1 LVNLRYYI
9 AIVIAIVM
17 TLMYWFKEDAD
28 VHYERPIQEVSAVE
42 AGKQLATNGKGAIM
56 ACTSCHG
63 THGEGMGNYPRLA
76 GLNAAYIQKQLEDF
90 ARDLPDIGVVVD
102 KISRDYEK
110 TPRDYKDLTVYTP
123 GVRHDDI
130 MSPMAKAM
138 SKDDMSNLSAYY
150 STLSFTAVPKPVDH
164 LTLERGEELAIRGK
178 AEYMVPRCE
187 ACHGPKGEG
196 FRELF
201 PPLAGQ
207 PEHYIIEQ
215 INRWQRGDRDNDNLS
230 IMKNV
235 ANMMTDADKI
245 NIARYYSNMSFSINE
260 EN

>member
-1 LVNLRYYI
+1 MANLRYYI
-9 AIVIAIVM
+9 AIALGLVI

-28 VHYERPIQEVSAVE
+28 VHYERPVQEVAAVE
-42 AGKQLATNGKGAIM
+42 KGKTLALNGRGSIM

-63 THGEGMGNYPRLA
+63 QNGEGMANYPRIA
-76 GLNAAYIQKQLEDF
+76 GLNAAYIKKQLEDF
-90 ARDLPDIGVVVD
+90 ARDLPDIGVVLERVS
-102 KISRDYEK
+102 KDYEK

-123 GVRHDDI
+123 GVRHDDL

-138 SKDDMSNLSAYY
+138 TKEDIKNLSAYY
-150 STLSFTAVPKPVDH
+150 STQAFSSTPKAVDH
-164 LTLERGEELAIRGK
+164 LTLERGEELAVRGK
-178 AEYMVPRCE
+178 PEYMVPRCE

-207 PEHYIIEQ
+207 PVEYIIDQ

-230 IMKNV
+230 LMKNV

-245 NIARYYSNMSFSINE
+245 NVARYYSNMSYSINE